1 METLWQDVRFGIR
14 VLRKNAGFT
23 LVAVLTLALGI
34 GANTALF
41 SVIDA
46 VLLRPLPYRESD
58 RLVAIAL
65 QDVTTKDRNFVISYT
80 KLQRI
85 QSQSQLLEGT
95 AGYYPLPL
103 SLSIHGSPEQINSAH
118 TTRNLF
124 ELLGVNLAAGRGF
137 LPQEDE
143 EGGAD
148 VAIVT
153 DGFWHRH
160 LGASREAIGQTISLD
175 GRSVTVVGVLPPTFR
190 FPVLQNEPGVW
201 LPRVFEHSLMGP
213 VRVRTGASFVSTV
226 ARMKAG
232 VSLGQVASEL
242 ASINTAYKR
251 DFPGFAD
258 ALKFEL
264 AMESLKELLVGE
276 VRTPLLVLL
285 AAVGFVLLI
294 GCANVAS
301 LLLARATAR
310 RREIAIRSAI
320 GASRRR
326 LIRQLLTESVLLS
339 LMGGLLGILLAF
351 IGLRLLAALPQGV
364 IPQTNAIALNSSV
377 LSFTL
382 VLSLITGIGFGLLPS
397 VASSRQNLN
406 ETLNEARGSATQS
419 RGGGRSQALLVMGEV
434 AVAALLVIG
443 AGVLIRSFAKLTGVN
458 PGFDADNLTTFS
470 LKVSE
475 TRYPQPTQRSEFF
488 RRLMEEIQ
496 VIPGVQSVA
505 AARSLPLA
513 AGGLFIYFCPEG
525 AACQG
530 LGKDPFISLEIIT
543 PDYFKTMRIP
553 LLRGRFFDEHDVT
566 GSKPV
571 VIINEATVRLHFSD
585 RDPIGLHITGT
596 REKIPMEIVGVVADV
611 KSFGLNA
618 STPAEMYQPLE
629 QSPSSTMRVVVR
641 SQGDPTAILSA
652 ARHKIAEL
660 DPDLP
665 IAAVASMKE
674 VIAASGRVSQ
684 SRLTAEFTGTFASL
698 ALLLTAIGIYGVVT
712 YSVAQRT
719 QEMGL
724 RMALGASRGDVL
736 CLVISQGMRA
746 VLLGIGVGFVAAL
759 ALTRLIKTMLFG
771 TSATDPVTFAAVLLI
786 LIFVGVVACYV
797 PARRASGLD
806 PLVALRYE

>member
-1 METLWQDVRFGIR
+1 MEALWQDVRFGIR
-14 VLRKNAGFT
+14 MLRKNAGFT

-65 QDVTTKDRNFVISYT
+65 QDAATKDRNFVISYT

-124 ELLGVNLAAGRGF
+124 EVLGVNLAAGRGF

-160 LGASREAIGQTISLD
+160 LGASREAIGQPISLD

-190 FPVLQNEPGVW
+190 FPVLQNEPDVW

-213 VRVRTGASFVSTV
+213 VRVRTGASFVSTI

-232 VSLGQVASEL
+232 VSIGQIASEL
-242 ASINTAYKR
+242 ASINAAYKR

-264 AMESLKELLVGE
+264 AVESLKELLVGE

-320 GASRRR
+320 GASRLR
-326 LIRQLLTESVLLS
+326 LVRQLLTESVLLS

-351 IGLRLLAALPQGV
+351 IGLRLFAALPRDV
-364 IPQTNAIALNSSV
+364 IPQTNAIYLNFSV
-377 LSFTL
+377 LAFTL

-470 LKVSE
+470 LKLSE
-475 TRYPQPTQRSEFF
+475 TRYPQPAQRSEFF
-488 RRLMEEIQ
+488 RRLMEEMQ
-496 VIPGVQSVA
+496 ALPGVQSA
-505 AARSLPLA
+505 AVARSLPLA

-530 LGKDPFISLEIIT
+530 LGKDPFISSEIIT

-571 VIINEATVRLHFSD
+571 VIINEATVRLHFAE

-641 SQGDPTAILSA
+641 SHGDPAAILSA
-652 ARHKIAEL
+652 TRSKIAQL

-665 IAAVASMKE
+665 MAGVASMKE

-698 ALLLTAIGIYGVVT
+698 ATLLTAIGIYGVVT

-724 RMALGASRGDVL
+724 RMALGANRGDVL
-736 CLVISQGMRA
+736 RLVIGEGMRA

-771 TSATDPVTFAAVLLI
+771 TSATDPLTFAAVLLLLI
-786 LIFVGVVACYV
+786 LVGVLACYV